1 MDGMYIQI
9 MKFVWNELKNRENIR
24 KHGIDFKDAAEIFS
38 CPMLTNIDNRHDYG
52 EERWVGIGF
61 MKGIITVIVY
71 TENDD
76 KNIIR
81 LISARKATKNEN
93 QRFKETIGY

>member
-1 MDGMYIQI
+1 MNI
-9 MKFVWNELKNRENIR
+9 VWNEIKRRENIR
-24 KHGIDFKDAAEIFS
+24 KHGIDFKDAVEIFNY
-38 CPMLTNIDNRHDYG
+38 PMLTNIDNRHDYG

-61 MKGIITVIVY
+61 MKGIITVIAY

-81 LISARKATKNEN
+81 LISARKATKNEC
-93 QRFKETIGY
+93 QRFKEKIGY

>member
-1 MDGMYIQI
+1 MNI
-9 MKFVWNELKNRENIR
+9 VWNEIKRRENIR
-24 KHGIDFKDAAEIFS
+24 KHGIDFNDAVEIFNY
-38 CPMLTNIDNRHDYG
+38 PILTNIDNRQDYG

-61 MKGIITVIVY
+61 MKGIITVIAY

-81 LISARKATKNEN
+81 LISARKATKNEC
-93 QRFKETIGY
+93 QRFKEKIGH